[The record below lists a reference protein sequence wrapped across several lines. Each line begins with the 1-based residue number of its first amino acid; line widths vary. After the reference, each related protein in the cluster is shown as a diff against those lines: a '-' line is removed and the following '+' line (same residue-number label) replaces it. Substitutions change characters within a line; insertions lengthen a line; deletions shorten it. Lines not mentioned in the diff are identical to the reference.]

1 MSKDKIKI
9 GEAKIEG
16 KRAGKKVVIE
26 EAIVEGKAEEI
37 PQAPKTPTTTREE
50 DITTAG
56 QRRINLIW
64 EMTQATISV
73 LITGA
78 MIYCIVKDID
88 TKELSAAFF
97 MVITMYLLRTNHTKI
112 GGVFKGQEGR

>member
-37 PQAPKTPTTTREE
+37 PQRPMSPNTTAEE

-56 QRRINLIW
+56 QRRINMIW
-64 EMTQATISV
+64 ELTQAVISIM
-73 LITGA
+73 ITGA
-78 MIYCIVKDID
+78 MIYCVVQDVD